1 MNEVFSILII
11 EDDINACRELKEC
24 IEKHDD
30 LKLVETTNNAQDALI
45 LVRSHLPNII
55 LLDLELHRGGGNGLI
70 FLNELAKMHLDHPPY
85 ILITTHNMSEVTL
98 EQARELG
105 ADFTLT
111 KYETGY
117 SAEYVIESLLLMKN
131 AIRKKNSQ
139 IMPLSD
145 MTPAQKEELL
155 IKRIQRELD
164 LIGVSPKLI
173 GYHYLIDAIL
183 LTIQGHVGNLA
194 RIMAPKYGKSEK
206 SIERAMQGAIK
217 QTWQSADIDELL
229 LYYTAKIRA
238 ERGCPT
244 LMEFVSYYSMRIKND
259 KDLDTKRL

>member
-1 MNEVFSILII
+1 MNQLLSILII
-11 EDDINACRELKEC
+11 EDDITACRELKEC
-24 IEKHDD
+24 IERHDE
-30 LKLVETTNNAQDALI
+30 LKLVETTNNANDALI
-45 LVRSHLPNII
+45 LVRSHLPNVI

-70 FLNELAKMHLDHPPY
+70 FLNELSKMHLDHPPY
-85 ILITTHNMSEVTL
+85 ILITTNNMSEVTL

-111 KYETGY
+111 KYEAGY
-117 SAEYVIESLLLMKN
+117 SAEYVIEIVLLMKN
-131 AIRKKNSQ
+131 AIRKKNARVL
-139 IMPLSD
+139 PLPD
-145 MTPAQKEELL
+145 MTPAQAEQLL

-173 GYHYLIDAIL
+173 GYNYLVDSIL

-194 RIMAPKYGKSEK
+194 RTLSPKYLKSEK
-206 SIERAMQGAIK
+206 SIERAMQSAIK
-217 QTWQSADIDELL
+217 QTWQSSDIDDLL
-229 LYYTAKIRA
+229 LYYTAKVRA

-259 KDLDTKRL
+259 QDLEG